1 MLLLKNVTL
10 VAANPD
16 LNGQAFD
23 VYINEKG
30 IIETIGKDISAP
42 KNTTVFEREGTH
54 VSIGWVD
61 VGTQTGDP
69 GFEHREDLNS
79 VTKAAMAGGFTTI
92 CPFPN
97 TNPTIQSKS
106 EVLYIKNKT
115 QDYLV
120 DFQPIGALSEEIKG
134 KNIAEMLD
142 MHHAGAIAF
151 SDGKKTAQEG
161 GLILRGMQYA
171 KIFEG
176 LVMNFPYDKS
186 VSPNGQMHEGLTST
200 SLGLSG
206 IPSMAEELMVQRD
219 LQLLE
224 YANSRLHLHN
234 ISTEASV
241 EMVRKAK
248 RKGLQVTASVAALN
262 LCFSDEILRGFDS
275 NFKVLPPLREQND
288 IDALVKGLK
297 DGTIDFIS
305 TNHTPIDIEGKD
317 LEFPYA
323 DFGAITLE
331 SAFGLINNALHNKLK
346 INELVHFFTINAR
359 RLLGLEIPQI
369 KERTM
374 ANLTIFNPTEEWT
387 FTENDI
393 HSKSKNAPAL
403 GKILRGRVYG
413 VVNNG
418 KVKMIDRDDLRRS
431 QEFHESTIGTM

>member
-1 MLLLKNVTL
+1 MLLLKKVTI
-10 VAANPD
+10 VAANSD
-16 LNGQAFD
+16 LNGQTLD
-23 VYINEKG
+23 VFINEKG

-106 EVLYIKNKT
+106 EILYIKNKT

-171 KIFEG
+171 KIFDG

-288 IDALVKGLK
+288 IGALVKGLK

-323 DFGAITLE
+323 EFGAVTLE
-331 SAFGLINNALHNKLK
+331 SAFGLINFYLHNKLT
-346 INELVHFFTINAR
+346 INELIGILTTKARTI
-359 RLLGLEIPQI
+359 LGLDMPQI
-369 KERTM
+369 KEGNL
-374 ANLTIFNPTEEWT
+374 ANLTLFNPSEEWV
-387 FTENDI
+387 FTEKNI
-393 HSKSKNAPAL
+393 QSKSKNAPAL
-403 GKILRGRVYG
+403 GKILRGRILG

-418 KVKMIDRDDLRRS
+418 QYKLL
-431 QEFHESTIGTM
+431 

>member
-1 MLLLKNVTL
+1 MLLLRKVTL
-10 VAANPD
+10 VTANPD
-16 LNGQAFD
+16 LNGQTLD
-23 VYINEKG
+23 VFINEKG
-30 IIETIGKDISAP
+30 IIETIGNNIDVP
-42 KNTTVFEREGTH
+42 KTTTVFEREGAH

-106 EVLYIKNKT
+106 EILYIKNKT

-151 SDGKKTAQEG
+151 SDGRKTAQEG
-161 GLILRGMQYA
+161 GLILRGLQYA
-171 KIFEG
+171 KIFDG

-186 VSPNGQMHEGLTST
+186 VSPHGQMHEGLTST

-206 IPSMAEELMVQRD
+206 IPNMAEELMVQRD
-219 LQLLE
+219 VQLLA
-224 YANSRLHLHN
+224 YAESRLHLHN
-234 ISTEASV
+234 ISTEGSV
-241 EMVRKAK
+241 DMVRKAK
-248 RKGLQVTASVAALN
+248 KQGFKVTASVAALN

-275 NFKVLPPLREQND
+275 NFKVLPPLRAQND
-288 IDALVKGLK
+288 IDALVRGLK

-317 LEFPYA
+317 LEFPYTE
-323 DFGAITLE
+323 FGAVTLE
-331 SAFGLINNALHNKLK
+331 SAFGLINFYQHKKIN
-346 INELVHFFTINAR
+346 INELVDFLTIKAR
-359 RLLGLEIPQI
+359 TILGLDVPEL
-369 KERTM
+369 KEGTK

-387 FTENDI
+387 FTEKDI
-393 HSKSKNAPAL
+393 QSKSKNAPAL

-413 VVNNG
+413 VVNKG
-418 KVKMIDRDDLRRS
+418 KYN
-431 QEFHESTIGTM
+431 FYA

>member
-1 MLLLKNVTL
+1 MLLLRKVTL
-10 VAANPD
+10 VTTNPD
-16 LNGQAFD
+16 LNGQTLD
-23 VYINEKG
+23 VFINEKG
-30 IIETIGKDISAP
+30 IIETISNNIDVP
-42 KNTTVFEREGTH
+42 KTTTVFEREGAH

-106 EVLYIKNKT
+106 EILYIKNKT

-171 KIFEG
+171 KIFDG

-186 VSPNGQMHEGLTST
+186 VSPHGQMHEGLTST

-219 LQLLE
+219 VQLLA
-224 YANSRLHLHN
+224 YADSRLHLHN
-234 ISTEASV
+234 ISTEGSV

-248 RKGLQVTASVAALN
+248 KKGLRVTASVAALN

-323 DFGAITLE
+323 EFGAVTLE
-331 SAFGLINNALHNKLK
+331 STFGLINFYLHKKFN
-346 INELVHFFTINAR
+346 INELVDFLTIKAR
-359 RLLGLEIPQI
+359 AILGLDMPQI
-369 KERTM
+369 KEGNL
-374 ANLTIFNPTEEWT
+374 ANLTIFNPNEEWM
-387 FTENDI
+387 FMEKHI
-393 HSKSKNAPAL
+393 QSKSKNAPAL
-403 GKILRGRVYG
+403 SKILRGRILG

-418 KVKMIDRDDLRRS
+418 KYRLI
-431 QEFHESTIGTM
+431 

>member
-1 MLLLKNVTL
+1 MLLLRKVTI
-10 VAANPD
+10 VTTNPD
-16 LNGQAFD
+16 LNGQMLD
-23 VYINEKG
+23 VFINEKG
-30 IIETIGKDISAP
+30 IIETIGKDISP
-42 KNTTVFEREGTH
+42 TKNTTVFEREGTH

-79 VTKAAMAGGFTTI
+79 VTKAAIAGGFTTI

-106 EVLYIKNKT
+106 EILYIKNKT

-120 DFQPIGALSEEIKG
+120 DFQPIGALSEETKG

-171 KIFEG
+171 KIFDG

-186 VSPNGQMHEGLTST
+186 VSPHGQMHEGLTST
-200 SLGLSG
+200 SLGMSG
-206 IPSMAEELMVQRD
+206 IPSLAEELMVQRD
-219 LQLLE
+219 LQLLA
-224 YANSRLHLHN
+224 YADSRLHLHN
-234 ISTEASV
+234 ISTETSV
-241 EMVRKAK
+241 DMVRKAK
-248 RKGLQVTASVAALN
+248 KQGLKVTASVTALN

-275 NFKVLPPLREQND
+275 NFKVLPPLRAQND

-323 DFGAITLE
+323 EFGAVTLE
-331 SAFGLINNALHNKLK
+331 SAFGLINFYLHKKIN
-346 INELVHFFTINAR
+346 INELVDFLSIKARTI
-359 RLLGLEIPQI
+359 LGLDMPEI
-369 KERTM
+369 KEGNK

-387 FTENDI
+387 FTEKDI
-393 HSKSKNAPAL
+393 QSKSKNAPAL
-403 GKILRGRVYG
+403 GKILRGRVLG

-418 KVKMIDRDDLRRS
+418 QFKIIKN
-431 QEFHESTIGTM
+431 

>member
-1 MLLLKNVTL
+1 MLLLKKVTI
-10 VAANPD
+10 VAANYD
-16 LNGQAFD
+16 LNGQTLD
-23 VYINEKG
+23 VFINEKG

-42 KNTTVFEREGTH
+42 KNTTVFEREGAH

-61 VGTQTGDP
+61 VGTQTSDP

-106 EVLYIKNKT
+106 EILYIKNKT

-171 KIFEG
+171 KIFDG

-186 VSPNGQMHEGLTST
+186 VSPHGQMHEGLTST

-224 YANSRLHLHN
+224 YADSRLHLHN

-248 RKGLQVTASVAALN
+248 KKGLRVTASVAALN

-275 NFKVLPPLREQND
+275 NFKVLPPLRAQND

-323 DFGAITLE
+323 EFGAVTLE
-331 SAFGLINNALHNKLK
+331 SAFGLLNFYLHKKLTT
-346 INELVHFFTINAR
+346 NELIVFLTIKAR
-359 RLLGLEIPQI
+359 TILGLDMPQI
-369 KERTM
+369 KEGNV
-374 ANLTIFNPTEEWT
+374 ANLTIFNPSEEWV
-387 FTENDI
+387 FTEKDI
-393 HSKSKNAPAL
+393 QSKSKNAPAL
-403 GKILRGRVYG
+403 GKILRGRVLG

-418 KVKMIDRDDLRRS
+418 QYKLL
-431 QEFHESTIGTM
+431 